1 MALGAT
7 RTSIVGLVVSE
18 GIRLT
23 LIGAVTGVLASAMVG
38 QLLAGMLFGVRA
50 LDVATLLLTISILG
64 VVTTMAALI
73 PAWRS
78 SRVQPMT
85 ALRTE

>member
-7 RTSIVGLVVSE
+7 RKSIVGLVVSQ

-23 LIGAVTGVLASAMVG
+23 LIGVVAGVLASAMVG
-38 QLLAGMLFGVRA
+38 RLLAGMLFGVRA
-50 LDVATLLLTISILG
+50 LDAVTLLLIIPILG
-64 VVTTMAALI
+64 GVTTVAAFI

-78 SRVQPMT
+78 SGVEPMT